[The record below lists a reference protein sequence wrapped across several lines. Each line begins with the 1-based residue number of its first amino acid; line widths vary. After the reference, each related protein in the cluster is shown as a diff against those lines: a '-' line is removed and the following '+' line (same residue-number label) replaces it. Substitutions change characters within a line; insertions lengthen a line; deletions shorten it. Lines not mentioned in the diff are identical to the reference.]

1 MVAARGDV
9 GRHAIIARRHTVS
22 AMPTQELCLLCL
34 DIPIEVG
41 DQWPK
46 IVIVVNDEECLTMDP
61 TPQYCLRKVETQASR
76 AWPSTISLSYT
87 LHICAGQTHRQNS
100 EL

>member
-9 GRHAIIARRHTVS
+9 GRHAIIARRHPVS
-22 AMPTQELCLLCL
+22 ALPKLATFIQQELCLLCL

-46 IVIVVNDEECLTMDP
+46 IVIVVVNDEECLTMDP
-61 TPQYCLRKVETQASR
+61 TPQYCLRRVET
-76 AWPSTISLSYT
+76 
-87 LHICAGQTHRQNS
+87 
-100 EL
+100 